1 MKANGIIRESACGGR
16 YVVINDR
23 DCSCYGIAD
32 SDHPCW
38 GGGKQ
43 VVVSFDEG
51 GDYATI
57 ISEYPEIRESP
68 KIISKITKITVH
80 YQDGSSQV
88 ADFGPQDVECE
99 AFYENGGLHNA
110 GNMAYGE
117 FLASLSD
124 EIRQSM
130 PKG

>member
-1 MKANGIIRESACGGR
+1 MKANGIIQESPAGGR
-16 YVVINDR
+16 YVVVNDGA
-23 DCSCYGIAD
+23 CSYEIAD

-38 GGGKQ
+38 GEGKQ
-43 VVVSFDEG
+43 VVVKFAPQ

-68 KIISKITKITVH
+68 KIISKIAKITVH

-110 GNMAYGE
+110 GNMAYEE
-117 FLASLSD
+117 FLASLSG